1 MTITDT
7 YNYLSRIRQQEWTIL
22 RLTLQHDEL
31 QSCLLPSGIRYDKD
45 VVQTSP
51 EDKLSAIAGAVIE
64 LEGRIQQLKHQK
76 ARLIMEVTAAIDQLP
91 DDKESAVLTAY
102 YVKRM
107 TMEGVAEAIGNS
119 TQHAY
124 RIRKRAVSHL
134 TAILNGNK

>member
-7 YNYLSRIRQQEWTIL
+7 YNYLSRIRQQEWTIW

-45 VVQTSP
+45 VVQTSH
-51 EDKLSAIAGAVIE
+51 EDKLSTITGAVIE

>member
-7 YNYLSRIRQQEWTIL
+7 YNYLSRIRQQEWTIW

-31 QSCLLPSGIRYDKD
+31 QSCLLPSGIRYDTD

-51 EDKLSAIAGAVIE
+51 EDKLSTIAGAVIE

>member
-7 YNYLSRIRQQEWTIL
+7 YNYLSRIRQQEWTIW

-51 EDKLSAIAGAVIE
+51 EDKLSTIAGAVIE
-64 LEGRIQQLKHQK
+64 LKGRIQQLKHQK